1 MITLKANLGIINM
14 DTKTPFCK
22 KLKSKDI
29 DGYEAETESPKELV
43 KYSFT
48 KLATVK
54 WHLRASV
61 QKAHN
66 YVPEYVTGY
75 CLK

>member
-14 DTKTPFCK
+14 DTKTPFRK

-43 KYSFT
+43 KYSFHKISYCKVVVTSICT
-48 KLATVK
+48 KV
-54 WHLRASV
+54 
-61 QKAHN
+61 HN